1 MTRLD
6 WFQPNWL
13 VSGFAGLVKFGVG
26 WWLVGLVGYFFKFY
40 QKNLKIWAVF
50 VKNWAGFRKFGVA
63 GKFGW
68 F

>member
-1 MTRLD
+1 MTRLS

-13 VSGFAGLVKFGVG
+13 VSGFEGLVKFGVG
-26 WWLVGLVGYFFKFY
+26 WWLVEYFFKFY
-40 QKNLKIWAVF
+40 QINPKIWAAF
-50 VKNWAGFRKFGVA
+50 VKNLAGFRKYGVA